1 VVHAAGLAGGRMIA
15 GFDLAEATQIR
26 RPKVQGSLVLADLLK
41 ETDLD
46 FLLFCSSVSSVFP
59 GPGQAAYAAA
69 NEFQNHFAWHCRKAY
84 RLPAV
89 AIDFDAWR
97 EVGIAANMV
106 LPEGFEDIKQARIR
120 TAMSPEE
127 GIDVIERVLSG
138 WPGPQILTSTVELES
153 FNSDMP
159 ETTWASSLEASVS
172 PECSPEVD
180 AIVEIWSDLL
190 ADKNIGP
197 ADNFFELGGHSLLG
211 TMILSRVRE
220 RFGVVLTLRTL
231 FEAPTPQGFAEQVR
245 FARDQQTLA
254 VTSIELEAEER
265 EAFEI

>member
-1 VVHAAGLAGGRMIA
+1 
-15 GFDLAEATQIR
+15 
-26 RPKVQGSLVLADLLK
+26 LL
-41 ETDLD
+41 TRVDLD
-46 FLLFCSSVSSVFP
+46 FLLFCSSISAVFP

-84 RLPAV
+84 GLPAV
-89 AIDFDAWR
+89 AIDFDAWQ
-97 EVGIAANMV
+97 EVGIAATMA
-106 LPEGFEDIKQARIR
+106 LPEGFEDIKQARMR

-138 WPGPQILTSTVELES
+138 WPGPQILTSTVGLEVFDDWITEAATSDPLES
-153 FNSDMP
+153 
-159 ETTWASSLEASVS
+159 LVSVKS
-172 PECSPEVD
+172 NPEVD

-197 ADNFFELGGHSLLG
+197 TDNFFELGGHSLLG

-220 RFGVVLTLRTL
+220 RFGVTLTLRAL
-231 FEAPTPQGFAEQVR
+231 FETPTPEGLTEQIR
-245 FARDQQTLA
+245 FIRNAQVLTASDTLE
-254 VTSIELEAEER
+254 SEER